1 MLTVL
6 HFCVTSVVVENY
18 NYDLLKTLKVLE
30 FGFQERVELRGV
42 HYLQTF
48 VFWWQICFYFA
59 PIDRCKQHAVW
70 RDGRFIASIAALEQ
84 VSLKHSRSSRK
95 AFSVTKLC
103 SRLLEMQPRP
113 LRAVLLISL
122 WMPAESNRDFL
133 LLFSVYVN
141 CTYVLDLPVNSVM
154 IHYSYLVY
162 VSIHVV
168 FEILSENLP
177 ANHDLCLYC

>member
-1 MLTVL
+1 
-6 HFCVTSVVVENY
+6 
-18 NYDLLKTLKVLE
+18 
-30 FGFQERVELRGV
+30 
-42 HYLQTF
+42 
-48 VFWWQICFYFA
+48 
-59 PIDRCKQHAVW
+59 
-70 RDGRFIASIAALEQ
+70 
-84 VSLKHSRSSRK
+84 
-95 AFSVTKLC
+95 
-103 SRLLEMQPRP
+103 
-113 LRAVLLISL
+113 
-122 WMPAESNRDFL
+122 MPAESNRDFL